1 MSYCDIDDIKN
12 DISEADLIQLTDD
25 DNAGVVDEAKV
36 TDAIAD
42 ADSEIDMYLRGR
54 YDLPLDPVPR
64 ILKKFSVGIT
74 IYYLHMRRRIG
85 SEISPDDAVA
95 KRYKNALDELK
106 LIAENKAHL
115 VEADGDAVA
124 DEGGPQAS
132 KDEDDRVFSDD
143 TLENY

>member
-1 MSYCDIDDIKN
+1 VAYCTLDDIKN
-12 DISEADLIQLTDD
+12 DIPEAELIQLTDD

-42 ADSEIDMYLRGR
+42 ADSEIDTYLRGR
-54 YDLPLDPVPR
+54 YPLPLDPAPR
-64 ILKKFSVGIT
+64 ILKKLSIGIAL
-74 IYYLHMRRRIG
+74 YYLFHRRQIANDVIKERYENAVKLLDRI
-85 SEISPDDAVA
+85 A
-95 KRYKNALDELK
+95 KGQV
-106 LIAENKAHL
+106 HL
-115 VEADGDAVA
+115 VEADGDAVT